1 MAGPGKGSLEAGIAG
16 NEFAVLSEAQQ
27 CLTIA
32 SRCKRPFISLMK
44 KWSWEDQQ
52 DVLHRNSFADPVP
65 GCDMFYC
72 QLLVGS
78 V

>member
-52 DVLHRNSFADPVP
+52 DVLHRNSFAGP
-65 GCDMFYC
+65 CSW
-72 QLLVGS
+72 L
-78 V
+78 